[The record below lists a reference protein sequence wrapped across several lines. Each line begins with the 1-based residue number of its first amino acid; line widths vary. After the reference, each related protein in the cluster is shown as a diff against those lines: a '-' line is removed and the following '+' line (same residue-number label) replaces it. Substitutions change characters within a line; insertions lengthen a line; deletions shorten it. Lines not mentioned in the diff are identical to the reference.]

1 MSRRA
6 APFRQIDIIRALRGA
21 AAAGVA
27 PMRVEIDVAGKI
39 VIVFADAAAARPES
53 DNGTTSEEE
62 LQWAMSRAAARR
74 AAEREGA
81 TDEGQIK
88 YVQRVRKGDTVHL
101 YFRKGN
107 WREGPLTSLDGSVA
121 LREEVNAIL
130 KRLEGEAIAAAP
142 KGKTLGDAL
151 LRYSG
156 DGERR
161 KPCADFLSLAPSTQ
175 VEYLR
180 MANEIRAHYGAAPLR
195 IITPAKVLEMRDDW
209 APRGYKATND
219 RLQVLK
225 NALKPALLD
234 KRVKCNAFE
243 GVADMVRPHYLAT
256 PNLPWENDE
265 VAAGIAWCLERE
277 QPGLA
282 RAIGLGRWGGFRRG
296 TICHVPSAARR
307 KKTGPKG
314 EIGPRIVWITEKR
327 KVLCDRREDPRL
339 TALIDSTPNKA
350 LTIAYNADGAPWKE
364 RQLNQAFDRMI
375 ADLAKRGLSGPT

>member
-1 MSRRA
+1 MGDEPRR
-6 APFRQIDIIRALRGA
+6 RTEGRGK
-21 AAAGVA
+21 G
-27 PMRVEIDVAGKI
+27 
-39 VIVFADAAAARPES
+39 
-53 DNGTTSEEE
+53 
-62 LQWAMSRAAARR
+62 
-74 AAEREGA
+74 EGA
-81 TDEGQIK
+81 TDERQIK
-88 YVQRVRKGDTVHL
+88 YVQRVRKGDAVRL

-151 LRYSG
+151 LRYAG

-180 MANEIRAHYGAAPLR
+180 MANEIRAHYGVTPLR

-225 NALKPALLD
+225 NALKPAILD

-265 VAAGIAWCLERE
+265 VATGIAWCLERE

-307 KKTGPKG
+307 KRP
-314 EIGPRIVWITEKR
+314 
-327 KVLCDRREDPRL
+327 DRR
-339 TALIDSTPNKA
+339 
-350 LTIAYNADGAPWKE
+350 
-364 RQLNQAFDRMI
+364 
-375 ADLAKRGLSGPT
+375 AKSSLGLSGSLKSARSFATGARIRA

>member
-1 MSRRA
+1 M
-6 APFRQIDIIRALRGA
+6 
-21 AAAGVA
+21 
-27 PMRVEIDVAGKI
+27 
-39 VIVFADAAAARPES
+39 
-53 DNGTTSEEE
+53 
-62 LQWAMSRAAARR
+62 
-74 AAEREGA
+74 
-81 TDEGQIK
+81 
-88 YVQRVRKGDTVHL
+88 QRVRKGDAVHL

-121 LREEVNAIL
+121 LREEVNVIL
-130 KRLEGEAIAAAP
+130 KRLEGDAIAAAP

-151 LRYSG
+151 LRYAG

-161 KPCADFLSLAPSTQ
+161 KPCADFLSLASSTQ

-180 MANEIRAHYGAAPLR
+180 MANEIRAHYGATPLH

-225 NALKPALLD
+225 KSALKPAILD

-243 GVADMVRPHYLAT
+243 GVADIVRPHYLAT
-256 PNLPWENDE
+256 PDLPWENDE
-265 VAAGIAWCLERE
+265 VATGIAWCLGRE

-282 RAIGLGRWGGFRRG
+282 RAIGHGRWGGFRRG

-314 EIGPRIVWITEKR
+314 EIGTRILWITEKR

-339 TALIDSTPNKA
+339 TALIESTPNKA

-364 RQLNQAFDRMI
+364 RQLNQAFDPMI
-375 ADLAKRGLSGPT
+375 ADLAKKGLVRSDLTIHGLRHARGTSSPRPVRPTPKLCRNSIRRLSTPRVSIAGTPRAAAWRTRHKTGSTM